1 MTRIQIYIDGL
12 IADLPQ
18 NEVNLNLT
26 FALKD
31 RDGIAI
37 NSGSRSEYSFE
48 LPATKQNDLIFQRFF
63 DIGEVTLPNQDLLP
77 ASIIVDGLP
86 FFEGKAQMRSVTT
99 QQDRFYWRGLV
110 YKVSFYGNNIDWV
123 SDLKNKYI
131 YEYDFGN
138 ITFGTTQNYS
148 DWGNTHFVG
157 DNYCQF
163 VMKFKDWAVFGQVD
177 TFKESTPAL
186 FIKTIIDKIFIG
198 LGYNLVS
205 NFFNTDWFRQ
215 LIMPLPID
223 YDKPIPDELYG
234 EEYLN
239 YTGEEPSVNFN
250 GNQFPY
256 KLPNNIVVPTIGG
269 NPYNN
274 ATGFYTV
281 PEDGYYRIEIYIE
294 ITEPIFNYQLRG
306 WISRNNNP
314 APAAAVPN
322 TYFDTFFGLNG
333 NLNIVKISSVVQA
346 IAGETFS
353 LWLASAIVSPTTL
366 YKITMSVFG
375 QVIIADPITIDFKYI
390 INKELKALDFIK
402 GLAHLFNLTFET
414 DVALRTVTIEPA
426 DNYLYTYPLYNNI
439 QQGFYNQGVNN
450 ITQKVDLSISGEI
463 FNVDDFE
470 QSIQLVYKDD
480 SSDPTVEA
488 LNEGQT
494 IPMAGAQFNFPV
506 SRLKDGLNVIENPF
520 FAPTLLFFDEE
531 IVDVN
536 SPAPIFVPFVW
547 STNYLE
553 NPLSSE
559 ANYEIVPR
567 ILFKDAFYNS
577 YSNAPKVVIKNPFGA
592 SPATITASFPVAYMQ
607 DYVNQ
612 YNQSLVFN
620 SETVNGVYVKGLME
634 RFYLAELIRRLY
646 GKQVQVNIFW
656 DILMLNNLTFRD
668 AVQIHGDNYIL
679 NEINSFSVV
688 NQRSTQ
694 TYLTYDAKGDG
705 TEVNNIQNTTVLT
718 KYIP

>member
-1 MTRIQIYIDGL
+1 MARIQIYIDGL

-18 NEVNLNLT
+18 SDINLNLT

-63 DIGEVTLPNQDLLP
+63 DVGEVTLQKQDLLP

-138 ITFGTTQNYS
+138 ITLGKTQNYS

-157 DNYCQF
+157 DNFCQF

-186 FIKTIIDKIFIG
+186 FIKTIFDKIFLG
-198 LGYNLVS
+198 LGYNVVS
-205 NFFNTDWFRQ
+205 NFINSDWFRQ
-215 LIMPLPID
+215 LILPIPFD
-223 YDKPIPDELYG
+223 YDKPIPD
-234 EEYLN
+234 
-239 YTGEEPSVNFN
+239 VNFGIEYMN
-250 GNQFPY
+250 IEANMTAPAPFIFGGQTIIFDNQTLF
-256 KLPNNIVVPTIGG
+256 PTIGAD
-269 NPYNN
+269 PYNEITGVYT
-274 ATGFYTV
+274 APYSGYFEIDFVVVLTGITGFGT
-281 PEDGYYRIEIYIE
+281 
-294 ITEPIFNYQLRG
+294 QQ
-306 WISRNNNP
+306 P
-314 APAAAVPN
+314 AFA
-322 TYFDTFFGLNG
+322 
-333 NLNIVKISSVVQA
+333 
-346 IAGETFS
+346 
-353 LWLASAIVSPTTL
+353 
-366 YKITMSVFG
+366 
-375 QVIIADPITIDFKYI
+375 YI
-390 INKELKALDFIK
+390 INTNPFVIILDSPTNVDMTQRANLVVYLNAGDTLIFVQGGISVGQFQANVKIIGELQITDATTLNLKYLINKSWKALDFIK

-439 QQGFYNQGVNN
+439 QQGFYNQGVND

-463 FNVDDFE
+463 FNIDDFE
-470 QSIQLVYKDD
+470 QSVQLVYKDD

-488 LNEGQT
+488 LNEGQNV
-494 IPMAGAQFNFPV
+494 PMAGAQFNFPA
-506 SRLKDGLNVIENPF
+506 SRLKDGINVIENPF
-520 FAPTLLFFDEE
+520 FAPTLLFVDNE
-531 IVDVN
+531 IKDAN
-536 SPAPIFVPFVW
+536 SPSPIYVPFVW
-547 STNYLE
+547 SSNYLE

-559 ANYEIVPR
+559 GNYEIVPR
-567 ILFKDAFYNS
+567 ILFKDAFYTGNLNS
-577 YSNAPKVVIKNPFGA
+577 PKITIKNPFAA
-592 SPATITASFPVAYMQ
+592 SPATIDAYFPVAYMQ

-634 RFYLAELIRRLY
+634 RFYLSELIRRLY

-668 AVQIHGDNYIL
+668 SVQIHGDNYIL
-679 NEINSFSVV
+679 NEINSFSVA